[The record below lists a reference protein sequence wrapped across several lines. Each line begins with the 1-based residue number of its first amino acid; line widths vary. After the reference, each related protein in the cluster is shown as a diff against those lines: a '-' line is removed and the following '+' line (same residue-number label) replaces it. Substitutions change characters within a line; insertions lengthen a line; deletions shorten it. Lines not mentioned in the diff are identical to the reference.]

1 MSDVRTLVLVFP
13 CVAILAAC
21 PPSAVTPAEDAGPTD
36 AGDTRP
42 DGGFD
47 PGTDAG
53 TADAGGTDAGVALP
67 VITSVT
73 LITHG
78 SIRVQW
84 TNPTPPCDT
93 LTLVRAKD
101 GAAGVAAAQPAPTS
115 TEFMDAPGHASGTYC
130 YSLTCLRAGATDGS
144 SNQSCAS
151 Q

>member
-1 MSDVRTLVLVFP
+1 MSAVRTHTLVY
-13 CVAILAAC
+13 CVAFLAAC
-21 PPSAVTPAEDAGPTD
+21 TPSSATPDEDGGQTD
-36 AGDTRP
+36 AGDPRT
-42 DGGFD
+42 DGGID
-47 PGTDAG
+47 AGTDAG

-84 TNPTPPCDT
+84 TNPSPPCDT

-101 GAAGVAAAQPAPTS
+101 GAAGMPAAQPTPSS
-115 TEFMDAPGHASGTYC
+115 TEFLDAPGHASGTYC
-130 YSLTCLRAGATDGS
+130 YSLTCLRAGVTDGS